1 MESVTD
7 GPRNKVLHAAL
18 AHAPFTGWTDALL
31 RQAAKE
37 AELPDG
43 AETLYFPDGVLAL
56 IGYWREQINGRA
68 KAQIIA
74 EKLLDLKVRSAIRR
88 GVWIWLSQLD
98 GHEDAARRAASRL
111 LMPDAAGQGPSQ
123 IWKSAD
129 MIWSAIGDTSVDG
142 NYYSKRAILS
152 AVLSSTLIVW
162 LSDNENGADASVDNK
177 SGDNENRSG
186 KLKTQAFL
194 DKRLENVMQ
203 FGRVQSDIKTRLSA
217 LPDMAQILGAMRYD
231 KGPFQRRRRHHS
243 RTL

>member
-1 MESVTD
+1 MEPVTD
-7 GPRNKVLHAAL
+7 DPRNKILRAAL

-37 AELPDG
+37 AGLPDG
-43 AETLYFPDGVLAL
+43 AEMLYFPDGVLAL
-56 IGYWREQINGRA
+56 IRYWREQINGRA
-68 KAQIIA
+68 KDQIIA
-74 EKLLDLKVRSAIRR
+74 ENLPDLKVRSAIRR

-111 LMPDAAGQGPSQ
+111 LMPDAAGQGPAQ
-123 IWKSAD
+123 IWQSAD
-129 MIWSAIGDTSVDG
+129 MIWGAIGDTSVDN

-162 LSDNENGADASVDNK
+162 LSDNENGVDASVDNE
-177 SGDNENRSG
+177 SGTG